1 MFPPWVWVVIAIVV
15 VIIIVVIIVVVT
27 SSSTPISCYTVST
40 GKTWSGKYYLNSN
53 TTFGGKQTY
62 VMDSDAYYLVWDT
75 STSKWT
81 FLSAV
86 QMQSAISS
94 GVIAATAR
102 TAILNDNDG
111 FPSDS
116 TAIYDWQ
123 TSDATGTFSSS
134 C

>member
-27 SSSTPISCYTVST
+27 SPISCYTVST
-40 GKTWSGKYYLNSN
+40 GKNWSGKYYLNSN

-62 VMDSDAYYLVWDT
+62 VMDSAAYYLVWDT
-75 STSKWT
+75 STSLWT

-86 QMQSAISS
+86 QMQSAISR

-102 TAILNDNDG
+102 TAIVNDNNG
-111 FPSDS
+111 FPSNS

-123 TSDATGTFSSS
+123 TNNATGTFSSS